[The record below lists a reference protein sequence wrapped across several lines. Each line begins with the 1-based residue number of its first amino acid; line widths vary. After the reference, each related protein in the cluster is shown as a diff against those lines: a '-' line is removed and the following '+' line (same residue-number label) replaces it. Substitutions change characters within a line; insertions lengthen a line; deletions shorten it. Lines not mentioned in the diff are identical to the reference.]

1 LQNQRVEK
9 MSDKHIDPSV
19 CSDFIAAILGRL
31 GAGTPM
37 AQRWAELLVETSLLG
52 FDTHGICMLD
62 RYVKHIQAGGIDLA
76 AEPRIID
83 DSGSCV
89 RMDGQVGLGH
99 IAADEAT
106 RIAVDRARQHGI
118 SCVTVKNC
126 NHVGACGIYA
136 RQVAAQDCIGI
147 CSAVSK
153 AGIAPWGGKQAI
165 LGLNVVAIAAPI
177 AGKADF
183 LLDIAMSRTAMGRIT
198 RALDL
203 GQPISDRWALDAD
216 GNPTAD
222 PVEAKHGTLLPIGE
236 HKGYGLA
243 MAVEMLVALLG
254 GGKFGYQ
261 ATSWIQRPEEPMG
274 QSFMAIVID
283 IRRFVEPDEFKSR
296 FQVWAE
302 LLTNSPTRD
311 GFERI
316 YYPGEIE
323 AETYARRMAEGIP
336 IDSYTQDMFKGLAE
350 QFGVEVPQSD

>member
-1 LQNQRVEK
+1 MRLANNKTIEASTCRK
-9 MSDKHIDPSV
+9 
-19 CSDFIAAILGRL
+19 FIASILRRL
-31 GAGTPM
+31 GAEAPT
-37 AQRWAELLVETSLLG
+37 AERWAELLVETSLLG
-52 FDTHGICMLD
+52 FDTHGIRMLD
-62 RYVKHIQAGGIDLA
+62 RYVKHIQAGGIDLT
-76 AEPRIID
+76 AEPRTVD

-89 RMDGQVGLGH
+89 RTDGQAGLGH
-99 IAADEAT
+99 IAADGAT
-106 RIAVDRARQHGI
+106 GIAVERARQHGI
-118 SCVTVKNC
+118 SCVTVRNC

-153 AGIAPWGGKQAI
+153 AGIAPWGGKQAL

-177 AGKADF
+177 EGKADF

-203 GQPISDRWALDAD
+203 GQPIPDKWALDAD

-222 PVEAKHGTLLPIGE
+222 AVEAKRGTLLPIGE

-243 MAVEMLVALLG
+243 MAVEMLVVLLG
-254 GGKFGYQ
+254 GGEFGHQ
-261 ATSWIQRPEEPMG
+261 ARSWIQQPEEPMG
-274 QSFMAIVID
+274 QSFMAIAID
-283 IRRFVEPDEFKSR
+283 IRRFVEPDEFKRR

-302 LLTNSPTRD
+302 LLTGSPTRD

-323 AETYARRMAEGIP
+323 AEAYAHRMAKGIP
-336 IDSYTQDMFKGLAE
+336 IDGHTQGMFKRLAD
-350 QFGVEVPQSD
+350 QFGVDEPQLETM